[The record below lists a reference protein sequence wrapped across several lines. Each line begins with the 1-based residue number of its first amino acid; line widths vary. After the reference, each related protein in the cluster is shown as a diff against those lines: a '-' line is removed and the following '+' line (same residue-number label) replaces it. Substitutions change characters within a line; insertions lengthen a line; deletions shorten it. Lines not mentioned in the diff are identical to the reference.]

1 MISMKKALIVIDVQ
15 NYFMNPLTKD
25 LPGKIKRYVE
35 NHKDEFDLFIFTNF
49 VNDPSS
55 NSYKSGWKECASPP
69 DTELVDELK
78 PVLKFGKVFSKNA
91 LSALKVKEI
100 KRLLEQNKIDELY
113 ICGIDTDCCVLATSY
128 DGFDQGYNI
137 TVLENLS
144 MTHTGKNL
152 HDFALKMI
160 NRNIGNIKTASA

>member
-1 MISMKKALIVIDVQ
+1 MKKALIVIDVQ
-15 NYFMNPLTKD
+15 NYFINPLTKD

-35 NHKDEFDLFIFTNF
+35 NHGDEFDLIIFTNF

-55 NSYKSGWKECASPP
+55 NSYKSGWMECTQPP

-78 PVLKFGKVFSKNA
+78 PVLKYGQIFSKNV

-100 KRLLEQNKIDELY
+100 KRLLEQKKIDELY

-128 DGFDQGYNI
+128 DGFDEGYNI

-160 NRNIGNIKTASA
+160 NRNIGAVKTVSA